1 MSFDEASR
9 WCLEHDARLSTD
21 RGPDGARLTLSA
33 YGLSMSEALQDESW
47 RTWHETLVRL
57 VALLQRRM
65 PRA

>member
-1 MSFDEASR
+1 MSFEEASR

-21 RGPDGARLTLSA
+21 RGPTGNRLTLSA
-33 YGLSMSEALQDESW
+33 YGLSISEPLPDESW
-47 RTWHETLVRL
+47 KTWHETLVRL

>member
-1 MSFDEASR
+1 MSFDQASR

-33 YGLSMSEALQDESW
+33 YGLAISEPLPDESW
-47 RTWHETLVRL
+47 KTWHETLVRL
-57 VALLQRRM
+57 VSLLQRRM